1 MTALERALVVYA
13 EAKGYEVEVF
23 DEGHQDWE
31 PKLSKEYFNFNFNY
45 RIKTR
50 GDFHKASESLFQC
63 FTGKK
68 TIPEMMENLK
78 KYKPA
83 GFSCKS
89 GLEEVS
95 ELLEKNNVKI
105 GINSDPNIIPNYD
118 NFINDFVEEDLV
130 RPKED
135 DFDVK
140 AYVKSLVQTPEYLE
154 RCKEVD
160 PIIEILGS
168 YKNGETIERKE
179 KYSSY
184 EWSKLWK
191 GHVWNFSDFDY
202 RISPKQPEAI
212 PATEEELKEIDR
224 GMICIKN
231 KQTGQFGWVMKTDPI
246 PEGMYIFNSVS
257 KTWQDWG
264 RNEQR

>member
-13 EAKGYEVEVF
+13 EAKGYSIELEYRLGFWKNKEEGYGF
-23 DEGHQDWE
+23 D
-31 PKLSKEYFNFNFNY
+31 FINFSY
-45 RIKTR
+45 RIKNREDYRKTYDELS
-50 GDFHKASESLFQC
+50 DFFKPLYTPE
-63 FTGKK
+63 KK
-68 TIPEMMENLK
+68 RTWNIEDLK
-78 KYKPA
+78 KVPRQ
-83 GFSCKS
+83 GFSCKTVT
-89 GLEEVS
+89 LTREE
-95 ELLEKNNVKI
+95 I
-105 GINSDPNIIPNYD
+105 
-118 NFINDFVEEDLV
+118 EEMNK
-130 RPKED
+130 PKEKE
-135 DFDVK
+135 FDVK
-140 AYVKSLVQTPEYLE
+140 AYVKSLVEMPEEKE
-154 RCKEVD
+154 RYEEVQ
-160 PIIEILGS
+160 PIIEILEA

-184 EWSKLWK
+184 EWSELWK

-257 KTWQDWG
+257 KTCQDWG

>member
-68 TIPEMMENLK
+68 TIPEMMENIK

-83 GFSCKS
+83 GFSCKTKMYTR
-89 GLEEVS
+89 EE
-95 ELLEKNNVKI
+95 I
-105 GINSDPNIIPNYD
+105 
-118 NFINDFVEEDLV
+118 EEMNK
-130 RPKED
+130 PKEEE
-135 DFDVK
+135 FDVK
-140 AYVKSLVQTPEYLE
+140 AYVKSLVETPEYLE
-154 RCKEVD
+154 RCKEVN
-160 PIIEILGS
+160 PIIEILEA
-168 YKNGETIERKE
+168 YKNGENNFEIQ
-179 KYSSY
+179 
-184 EWSKLWK
+184 SKTSTDEGWK
-191 GHVWNFSDFDY
+191 PLEDKPSWNFGYVNY

-212 PATEEELKEIDR
+212 PATEEELEEVKSEPKP
-224 GMICIKN
+224 CFWIKDKKTGITWKLTEMGIGVMQDFYIFD
-231 KQTGQFGWVMKTDPI
+231 KQT
-246 PEGMYIFNSVS
+246 

-264 RNEQR
+264 SK

>member
-1 MTALERALVVYA
+1 MNPKREITQDVINRIEEFKKILDAWRDGKEIEYIGGMTEDWSSIYTLRDA
-13 EAKGYEVEVF
+13 EFTFGGMFRYRVK
-23 DEGHQDWE
+23 DESNPGFE
-31 PKLSKEYFNFNFNY
+31 SRKP
-45 RIKTR
+45 
-50 GDFHKASESLFQC
+50 DF
-63 FTGKK
+63 
-68 TIPEMMENLK
+68 P
-78 KYKPA
+78 KPA
-83 GFSCKS
+83 GFSCKTKMYTR
-89 GLEEVS
+89 EE
-95 ELLEKNNVKI
+95 I
-105 GINSDPNIIPNYD
+105 
-118 NFINDFVEEDLV
+118 EEMNK
-130 RPKED
+130 PKEEE
-135 DFDVK
+135 FDVK

-160 PIIEILGS
+160 PIIEILEA

-246 PEGMYIFNSVS
+246 PEGMYIFDAET
-257 KTWQDWG
+257 KTWQDWS
-264 RNEQR
+264 EK